1 MNTQD
6 DQGGAHALKRIRAV
20 GFDENYESSEMLDKL
35 VQLADG
41 SYSYLFFLI
50 YISKTITIYC

>member
-20 GFDENYESSEMLDKL
+20 GFDENYEFTILYVHM
-35 VQLADG
+35 
-41 SYSYLFFLI
+41 LI
-50 YISKTITIYC
+50 YIKNM